1 MKTHFLY
8 DRVKGAIV
16 AIAPLS
22 YQADKCILWVAHMK
36 RSVSDEQSGTAGS
49 CAGLEEE

>member
-36 RSVSDEQSGTAGS
+36 RSVPDEQSGTAGS
-49 CAGLEEE
+49 CTGLEEE